1 MMVKRVFST
10 ILLLAMVLIVAG
22 CSGSENSAYDSLS
35 ESQKEIVDTVLSNS
49 WKFSDCNGIRFSTYN
64 GKTYF
69 VVSST
74 EFSNNPNSLGG
85 YVSETRFYVVDDDV
99 FYEEPYDTYASQTQY
114 GGITTW
120 DDSWDNDTKRETLA
134 QAIK

>member
-1 MMVKRVFST
+1 MLKRIICT
-10 ILLLAMVLIVAG
+10 IVLIAVLLTIAG
-22 CSGSENSAYDSLS
+22 CSSSEKSAYDSLTD
-35 ESQKEIVDTVLSNS
+35 SQKEIVDTVLSNNS
-49 WKFSDCNGIRFSTYN
+49 KFSDCNGIRFSTYN

-85 YVSETRFYVVDDDV
+85 YVSETRFYVVDDGL

-120 DDSWDNDTKRETLA
+120 DGSWDIDTKRETLA
-134 QAIK
+134 QAIN